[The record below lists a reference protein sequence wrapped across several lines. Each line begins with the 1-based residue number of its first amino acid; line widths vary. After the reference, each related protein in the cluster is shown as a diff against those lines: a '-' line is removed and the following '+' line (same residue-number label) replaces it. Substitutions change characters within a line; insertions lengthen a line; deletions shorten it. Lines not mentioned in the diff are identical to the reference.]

1 MELNK
6 LMEIQEVDFGNT
18 SIRQFLLGLMS
29 AFENRY
35 QACADSYFE
44 EITWKQYFTII
55 CIRLCKENPTI
66 NEIATLMG
74 SSHQNVKQLLL
85 KLEKRGYIT
94 IIQDENDRRKQRII
108 LTEDC
113 KKFWKKNEKGSERII
128 ASIFEGIE
136 EDQIMTTIQTIM
148 KMQKN
153 VKNLV

>member
-1 MELNK
+1 MNNL
-6 LMEIQEVDFGNT
+6 LEIEEVDFGNT
-18 SIRQFLLGLMS
+18 SSRQFLLGLMS

-35 QACADSYFE
+35 QACADSYFK

-66 NEIATLMG
+66 NEIARLMG

-113 KKFWKKNEKGSERII
+113 KKFWKKYERGSERII

-136 EDQIMTTIQTIM
+136 EDQIMTTIQTII

-153 VKNLV
+153 VNNLV